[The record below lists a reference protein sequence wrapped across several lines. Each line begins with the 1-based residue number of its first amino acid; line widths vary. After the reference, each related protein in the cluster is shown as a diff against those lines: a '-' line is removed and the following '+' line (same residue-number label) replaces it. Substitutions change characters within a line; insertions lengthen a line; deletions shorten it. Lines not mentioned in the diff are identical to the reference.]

1 MAQTLGS
8 VAVGSIVKIDENG
21 SPANYIVVHI
31 GNPDVRLYGSAC
43 DGAWLLRQ
51 DIVENVQWNSTN
63 ANTLVGSTIMSTM
76 AGYLGRYE
84 SHIQSAIKTVK
95 IPYHP
100 GNGEPFWNIKS
111 GENGLECKL
120 FPLGGY
126 EVGLSDPSGIMPADG
141 AKLDYFKSGLDTEA
155 NSKRIAKLNGAA
167 AAWWLR
173 SPVSTSTDG
182 KFYVLPDGSLGSTSV
197 NPSYGVLP
205 AMIMDPTILVS
216 DDGTVGVPASPTALT
231 VPIQVMQGRQIT
243 VSWSAVDGVSSYI
256 LERKANTD
264 ADWVQVYSGAN
275 TSFEETVGTWT
286 SVQYRVKSLAN
297 GKYGDYTTSTS
308 VSVVPLSALV
318 ISGSDGSLGTLT
330 NDVQYSVSSSGT
342 STLTA
347 TETINGVN
355 TRTYTATNGAD
366 NKISVVDL
374 PTGTG
379 TIKITA
385 STNPG
390 SGVVTVTREWTYTKA
405 AITFPDAGSVADLTQ
420 QGKTIW
426 PKTIAEAVRAPGIWG
441 GNLGLALQKLARSVL
456 YNRSQAAKYSEVKVN
471 LATAQNGNI
480 ISLPENGKMVE
491 FYVAKRDYESG
502 INGTGRVLMV
512 RKDVYDVRVW
522 NSNNINTYDTSDLDN
537 WFNETYKN
545 LLGADVRAVIG
556 TTKFYY
562 TLGNGNNTVG
572 TLERAIFALSL
583 TELGESQTYANV
595 EGTALPIAS
604 ILKIAYLNG
613 KPNAQWTR
621 TPRTHDANHVWWI
634 NSDGSIHDDYCD
646 VSYRT
651 RPCFTLPTTFTATY
665 YVGSDGTAHD
675 KQEYEEAGTFTDI
688 SGGAIPMVSIETG
701 SYVGTGTYGQSNPTT
716 ITLKG
721 PPKFVIIGTKYGAKL
736 TYYGS
741 MAYLSNTAIWW
752 DGITN
757 EYVCGGGSTT
767 GTITFSVSDNMFQM
781 YSNMAINQMND
792 NNTTYYYFA
801 ILG

>member
-21 SPANYIVVHI
+21 SPVNYIVVHI

-63 ANTLVGSTIMSTM
+63 ANILAGSTIMSTM

-126 EVGLSDPSGIMPADG
+126 EVGLSDPSGIMPTDG

-173 SPVSTSTDG
+173 SPVSLSTDG
-182 KFYVLPDGSLGSTSV
+182 KFYILPDGSLGSTTV
-197 NPSYGVLP
+197 NPSYGALP

-216 DDGTVGVPASPTALT
+216 DDGTVGVPASPTALN

-243 VSWSAVDGVSSYI
+243 VSWSAVDGASSYI

-342 STLTA
+342 SVLTV

-355 TRTYTATNGAD
+355 TRTFTATNGAE

-374 PTGTG
+374 PTGMG
-379 TIKITA
+379 TVKITA

-390 SGVVTVTREWTYTKA
+390 SGVVSVTREWTYTKTA
-405 AITFPDAGSVADLTQ
+405 PTFANAGS
-420 QGKTIW
+420 
-426 PKTIAEAVRAPGIWG
+426 
-441 GNLGLALQKLARSVL
+441 
-456 YNRSQAAKYSEVKVN
+456 
-471 LATAQNGNI
+471 TAQ
-480 ISLPENGKMVE
+480 LQQNGKNIFPLTLLE
-491 FYVAKRDYESG
+491 C
-502 INGTGRVLMV
+502 V
-512 RKDVYDVRVW
+512 RGLE
-522 NSNNINTYDTSDLDN
+522 NINPTKYGLGSNAATIPGNDLNNAISGGFYAFSSAVQNIPSFKSGKVLVMPYTSLQ
-537 WFNETYKN
+537 
-545 LLGADVRAVIG
+545 
-556 TTKFYY
+556 YY
-562 TLGNGNNTVG
+562 TQIAFAALTSEIAMRFCNDGNWGPWEYLNPLLSVGVEYRTV
-572 TLERAIFALSL
+572 ER
-583 TELGESQTYANV
+583 Y
-595 EGTALPIAS
+595 
-604 ILKIAYLNG
+604 NG
-613 KPNAQWTR
+613 KP
-621 TPRTHDANHVWWI
+621 VYI
-634 NSDGSIHDDYCD
+634 
-646 VSYRT
+646 
-651 RPCFTLPTTFTATY
+651 
-665 YVGSDGTAHD
+665 
-675 KQEYEEAGTFTDI
+675 K
-688 SGGAIPMVSIETG
+688 
-701 SYVGTGTYGQSNPTT
+701 
-716 ITLKG
+716 
-721 PPKFVIIGTKYGAKL
+721 
-736 TYYGS
+736 
-741 MAYLSNTAIWW
+741 
-752 DGITN
+752 
-757 EYVCGGGSTT
+757 
-767 GTITFSVSDNMFQM
+767 
-781 YSNMAINQMND
+781 AINFGALP
-792 NNTTYYYFA
+792 NNANKSVEHGVEDMGICFELFGNSSPNSAPPIGVNLIGDSRVTEIYRAGNVIYIGSHVAFQTSSAIVVMKYTKTTD
-801 ILG
+801 

>member
-8 VAVGSIVKIDENG
+8 VAVESIVKIDENG
-21 SPANYIVVHI
+21 SPVNYIVLHI
-31 GNPDVRLYGSAC
+31 GNPDVRLYGSTC

-51 DIVENVQWNSTN
+51 DFVENVQWNSTN
-63 ANTLVGSTIMSTM
+63 ANTLAGSTIMSTM

-141 AKLDYFKSGLDTEA
+141 AKLDYFKSGLDAEA

-182 KFYVLPDGSLGSTSV
+182 KFYILPDGSLGSTSV
-197 NPSYGVLP
+197 NPSYGALP

-216 DDGTVGVPASPTALT
+216 DDGTVGVPASPTALN

-243 VSWSAVDGVSSYI
+243 VSWSAVDGASSYI

-264 ADWVQVYSGAN
+264 AGWVQVYSGAN
-275 TSFEETVGTWT
+275 TSFEEAVGTWT
-286 SVQYRVKSLAN
+286 SVQYRVKSFAN

-342 STLTA
+342 SVLTV

-355 TRTYTATNGAD
+355 TRTYTATNGAE

-390 SGVVTVTREWTYTKA
+390 SGVVSVTREWTYTKTA
-405 AITFPDAGSVADLTQ
+405 PTFANAGS
-420 QGKTIW
+420 
-426 PKTIAEAVRAPGIWG
+426 
-441 GNLGLALQKLARSVL
+441 
-456 YNRSQAAKYSEVKVN
+456 
-471 LATAQNGNI
+471 TAQ
-480 ISLPENGKMVE
+480 LQQNGKNIFPLTLLE
-491 FYVAKRDYESG
+491 C
-502 INGTGRVLMV
+502 V
-512 RKDVYDVRVW
+512 RGLE
-522 NSNNINTYDTSDLDN
+522 NINPTKYGLGSNAATIPGNDLNNAISGGFYAFSSAVQNIPSFKSGKVLVMPYTSLQ
-537 WFNETYKN
+537 
-545 LLGADVRAVIG
+545 
-556 TTKFYY
+556 YY
-562 TLGNGNNTVG
+562 TQIAFAALTSEIAMRFCNDGNWGPWEYLNPLLSVGVEYRTV
-572 TLERAIFALSL
+572 ER
-583 TELGESQTYANV
+583 Y
-595 EGTALPIAS
+595 
-604 ILKIAYLNG
+604 NG
-613 KPNAQWTR
+613 KP
-621 TPRTHDANHVWWI
+621 V
-634 NSDGSIHDDYCD
+634 
-646 VSYRT
+646 
-651 RPCFTLPTTFTATY
+651 
-665 YVGSDGTAHD
+665 YV
-675 KQEYEEAGTFTDI
+675 K
-688 SGGAIPMVSIETG
+688 
-701 SYVGTGTYGQSNPTT
+701 
-716 ITLKG
+716 
-721 PPKFVIIGTKYGAKL
+721 
-736 TYYGS
+736 
-741 MAYLSNTAIWW
+741 
-752 DGITN
+752 
-757 EYVCGGGSTT
+757 
-767 GTITFSVSDNMFQM
+767 
-781 YSNMAINQMND
+781 AINFGALP
-792 NNTTYYYFA
+792 NNANKSVEHGVEDMGICFELFGNSSPNSAPSIGVNLIGDSRVTEIYRAGNVIYIGSHVAFQTSSAIVVMKYTKTTD
-801 ILG
+801 

>member
-1 MAQTLGS
+1 MAQQLGQ
-8 VAVGSIVKIDENG
+8 VAVGTIVKLNENG
-21 SPANYIVVHI
+21 FPVNYIVLHI

-43 DGAWLLRQ
+43 DGVWLLRQ

-182 KFYVLPDGSLGSTSV
+182 KFYILPDGSLGSTSV
-197 NPSYGVLP
+197 NPSYGALP

-231 VPIQVMQGRQIT
+231 VPIQVMQGRQIA

-342 STLTA
+342 STLTV

-426 PKTIAEAVRAPGIWG
+426 AKTIAEAVRTPGIWG
-441 GNLGLALQKLARSVL
+441 GNLGLALAKLAQAML
-456 YNRSQAAKYSEVKVN
+456 YD
-471 LATAQNGNI
+471 
-480 ISLPENGKMVE
+480 P
-491 FYVAKRDYESG
+491 
-502 INGTGRVLMV
+502 
-512 RKDVYDVRVW
+512 
-522 NSNNINTYDTSDLDN
+522 SD
-537 WFNETYKN
+537 
-545 LLGADVRAVIG
+545 
-556 TTKFYY
+556 
-562 TLGNGNNTVG
+562 
-572 TLERAIFALSL
+572 
-583 TELGESQTYANV
+583 
-595 EGTALPIAS
+595 
-604 ILKIAYLNG
+604 
-613 KPNAQWTR
+613 
-621 TPRTHDANHVWWI
+621 
-634 NSDGSIHDDYCD
+634 
-646 VSYRT
+646 
-651 RPCFTLPTTFTATY
+651 
-665 YVGSDGTAHD
+665 
-675 KQEYEEAGTFTDI
+675 GTFTDI
-688 SGGAIPMVSIETG
+688 SGGAIPIVSIETG
-701 SYVGTGTYGQSNPTT
+701 SYVGTGALGNANPSSLTFSAPPAFLLISNGGASHFILMDVVALTT
-716 ITLKG
+716 SFT
-721 PPKFVIIGTKYGAKL
+721 AR
-736 TYYGS
+736 
-741 MAYLSNTAIWW
+741 AYLYVETDGALKTTSTVYAKRDGNTVSWYIDEAKPYAQCNQQ
-752 DGITN
+752 GLAYT
-757 EYVCGGGSTT
+757 YLALLGG
-767 GTITFSVSDNMFQM
+767 
-781 YSNMAINQMND
+781 A
-792 NNTTYYYFA
+792 A
-801 ILG
+801 

>member
-141 AKLDYFKSGLDTEA
+141 AKLDYFKSGLDAEA

-182 KFYVLPDGSLGSTSV
+182 KFYILPDGSLGSTSV
-197 NPSYGVLP
+197 NPSYGALP

-216 DDGTVGVPASPTALT
+216 DDGTVGVPASPTALN

-243 VSWSAVDGVSSYI
+243 VSWSAVDGASSYI

-264 ADWVQVYSGAN
+264 AGWVQVYSGAN
-275 TSFEETVGTWT
+275 TSFEEAVGTWT
-286 SVQYRVKSLAN
+286 SVQYRVKSFAN

-342 STLTA
+342 SVLTV

-355 TRTYTATNGAD
+355 TRTYTATNGAE

-390 SGVVTVTREWTYTKA
+390 SGVVSVTREWTYTKTA
-405 AITFPDAGSVADLTQ
+405 PTFANAGS
-420 QGKTIW
+420 
-426 PKTIAEAVRAPGIWG
+426 
-441 GNLGLALQKLARSVL
+441 
-456 YNRSQAAKYSEVKVN
+456 
-471 LATAQNGNI
+471 TAQ
-480 ISLPENGKMVE
+480 LQQNGKNIFPLTLLE
-491 FYVAKRDYESG
+491 C
-502 INGTGRVLMV
+502 V
-512 RKDVYDVRVW
+512 RGLE
-522 NSNNINTYDTSDLDN
+522 NINPTKYGLGSNAATIPGNDLNNAISGGFYAFSSAVQNIPSFKSGKVLVMPYTSLQ
-537 WFNETYKN
+537 
-545 LLGADVRAVIG
+545 
-556 TTKFYY
+556 YY
-562 TLGNGNNTVG
+562 TQIAFAALTSEIAMRFCNDGNWGPWEYLNPLLSVGVEYRTV
-572 TLERAIFALSL
+572 ER
-583 TELGESQTYANV
+583 Y
-595 EGTALPIAS
+595 
-604 ILKIAYLNG
+604 NG
-613 KPNAQWTR
+613 KP
-621 TPRTHDANHVWWI
+621 V
-634 NSDGSIHDDYCD
+634 
-646 VSYRT
+646 
-651 RPCFTLPTTFTATY
+651 
-665 YVGSDGTAHD
+665 YV
-675 KQEYEEAGTFTDI
+675 K
-688 SGGAIPMVSIETG
+688 
-701 SYVGTGTYGQSNPTT
+701 
-716 ITLKG
+716 
-721 PPKFVIIGTKYGAKL
+721 
-736 TYYGS
+736 
-741 MAYLSNTAIWW
+741 
-752 DGITN
+752 
-757 EYVCGGGSTT
+757 
-767 GTITFSVSDNMFQM
+767 
-781 YSNMAINQMND
+781 AINFGALP
-792 NNTTYYYFA
+792 NNANKSVEHGVEDMGICFELFGNSSPNSAPSIGVNLIGDSRVTEIYRAGNVIYIGSHVAFQTSSAIVVMKYTKTTD
-801 ILG
+801 

>member
-342 STLTA
+342 STLTV

-366 NKISVVDL
+366 NKISVLDL

-390 SGVVTVTREWTYTKA
+390 SGVVTVTRNWTYSKTA
-405 AITFPDAGSVADLTQ
+405 PTFANAGSTAQLQWYGKNIFPLTLLECVRGAENLDPGRFGLGTVAVNIPDLNDATKN
-420 QGKTIW
+420 GW
-426 PKTIAEAVRAPGIWG
+426 YMNGAGGEAVHAPDNVPGWLVLVCAYADEIVFQTAYRYGSDEGLISARRSHHYLFG
-441 GNLGLALQKLARSVL
+441 GWQPW
-456 YNRSQAAKYSEVKVN
+456 EW
-471 LATAQNGNI
+471 
-480 ISLPENGKMVE
+480 
-491 FYVAKRDYESG
+491 
-502 INGTGRVLMV
+502 INPPT
-512 RKDVYDVRVW
+512 
-522 NSNNINTYDTSDLDN
+522 
-537 WFNETYKN
+537 
-545 LLGADVRAVIG
+545 LLGVEYR
-556 TTKFYY
+556 
-562 TLGNGNNTVG
+562 TV
-572 TLERAIFALSL
+572 ER
-583 TELGESQTYANV
+583 Y
-595 EGTALPIAS
+595 
-604 ILKIAYLNG
+604 NG
-613 KPNAQWTR
+613 KPVYVKAVNCGMLVGDKSVEHGVANMKACIEINGCAGPQNLVGNAST
-621 TPRTHDANHVWWI
+621 
-634 NSDGSIHDDYCD
+634 GSITVDSSVIKTVVY
-646 VSYRT
+646 
-651 RPCFTLPTTFTATY
+651 
-665 YVGSDGTAHD
+665 SD
-675 KQEYEEAGTFTDI
+675 
-688 SGGAIPMVSIETG
+688 IPHEDSI
-701 SYVGTGTYGQSNPTT
+701 
-716 ITLKG
+716 
-721 PPKFVIIGTKYGAKL
+721 VIIKYTK
-736 TYYGS
+736 
-741 MAYLSNTAIWW
+741 
-752 DGITN
+752 
-757 EYVCGGGSTT
+757 TT
-767 GTITFSVSDNMFQM
+767 D
-781 YSNMAINQMND
+781 
-792 NNTTYYYFA
+792 
-801 ILG
+801 

>member
-8 VAVGSIVKIDENG
+8 VAVESIVKIDENG
-21 SPANYIVVHI
+21 SPVNYIVLHI
-31 GNPDVRLYGSAC
+31 GNPDVRLYGSTC

-51 DIVENVQWNSTN
+51 DFVENVQWNSTN
-63 ANTLVGSTIMSTM
+63 ANTLAGSTIMSTM

-100 GNGEPFWNIKS
+100 GNGEPSWGIKS

-120 FPLGGY
+120 FPLCGY

-173 SPVSTSTDG
+173 SPVSLSTDG
-182 KFYVLPDGSLGSTSV
+182 KFYILPDGSLGSTTV
-197 NPSYGVLP
+197 NPSYGALP

-256 LERKANTD
+256 LERKADTD

-342 STLTA
+342 SVLTV

-355 TRTYTATNGAD
+355 TRTYTATNGAE

-390 SGVVTVTREWTYTKA
+390 SGVCECGQHGAAAAEWEEHFPADTVGVRAWVRKYKPHKIRTREQRCYHPWERSEQRH
-405 AITFPDAGSVADLTQ
+405 IRRILCVLVSS
-420 QGKTIW
+420 
-426 PKTIAEAVRAPGIWG
+426 AE
-441 GNLGLALQKLARSVL
+441 
-456 YNRSQAAKYSEVKVN
+456 YSQ
-471 LATAQNGNI
+471 L
-480 ISLPENGKMVE
+480 
-491 FYVAKRDYESG
+491 
-502 INGTGRVLMV
+502 
-512 RKDVYDVRVW
+512 
-522 NSNNINTYDTSDLDN
+522 
-537 WFNETYKN
+537 
-545 LLGADVRAVIG
+545 
-556 TTKFYY
+556 
-562 TLGNGNNTVG
+562 
-572 TLERAIFALSL
+572 
-583 TELGESQTYANV
+583 
-595 EGTALPIAS
+595 
-604 ILKIAYLNG
+604 
-613 KPNAQWTR
+613 
-621 TPRTHDANHVWWI
+621 
-634 NSDGSIHDDYCD
+634 
-646 VSYRT
+646 
-651 RPCFTLPTTFTATY
+651 
-665 YVGSDGTAHD
+665 
-675 KQEYEEAGTFTDI
+675 
-688 SGGAIPMVSIETG
+688 
-701 SYVGTGTYGQSNPTT
+701 
-716 ITLKG
+716 
-721 PPKFVIIGTKYGAKL
+721 
-736 TYYGS
+736 
-741 MAYLSNTAIWW
+741 
-752 DGITN
+752 
-757 EYVCGGGSTT
+757 
-767 GTITFSVSDNMFQM
+767 
-781 YSNMAINQMND
+781 
-792 NNTTYYYFA
+792 
-801 ILG
+801 

>member
-43 DGAWLLRQ
+43 DGAWLRRQ

-100 GNGEPFWNIKS
+100 GNGGPLWDIKS

-141 AKLDYFKSGLDTEA
+141 AKLDYFKSGLDAEA

-182 KFYVLPDGSLGSTSV
+182 KFYILPDGSLGSTSV
-197 NPSYGVLP
+197 NPSYGALP

-216 DDGTVGVPASPTALT
+216 DDGTVGVPASPTALN

-243 VSWSAVDGVSSYI
+243 VSWSAVDGASSYI

-264 ADWVQVYSGAN
+264 AGWVQVYSGAN
-275 TSFEETVGTWT
+275 TSFEEAVGTWT
-286 SVQYRVKSLAN
+286 SVQYRVKSFAN

-342 STLTA
+342 SVLTV

-355 TRTYTATNGAD
+355 TRTYTATNGAE

-390 SGVVTVTREWTYTKA
+390 SGVVSVTREWTYTKTA
-405 AITFPDAGSVADLTQ
+405 PTFANAGS
-420 QGKTIW
+420 
-426 PKTIAEAVRAPGIWG
+426 
-441 GNLGLALQKLARSVL
+441 
-456 YNRSQAAKYSEVKVN
+456 
-471 LATAQNGNI
+471 TAQ
-480 ISLPENGKMVE
+480 LQQNGKNIFPLTLLE
-491 FYVAKRDYESG
+491 C
-502 INGTGRVLMV
+502 V
-512 RKDVYDVRVW
+512 RGLE
-522 NSNNINTYDTSDLDN
+522 NINPTKYGLGSNAATIPGNDLNNAISGGFYAFSSAVQNIPSFKSGKVLVMPYTSLQ
-537 WFNETYKN
+537 
-545 LLGADVRAVIG
+545 
-556 TTKFYY
+556 YY
-562 TLGNGNNTVG
+562 TQIAFAALTSEIAMRFCNDGNWGPWEYLNPLLSVGVEYRTV
-572 TLERAIFALSL
+572 ER
-583 TELGESQTYANV
+583 Y
-595 EGTALPIAS
+595 
-604 ILKIAYLNG
+604 NG
-613 KPNAQWTR
+613 KP
-621 TPRTHDANHVWWI
+621 V
-634 NSDGSIHDDYCD
+634 
-646 VSYRT
+646 
-651 RPCFTLPTTFTATY
+651 
-665 YVGSDGTAHD
+665 YV
-675 KQEYEEAGTFTDI
+675 K
-688 SGGAIPMVSIETG
+688 
-701 SYVGTGTYGQSNPTT
+701 
-716 ITLKG
+716 
-721 PPKFVIIGTKYGAKL
+721 
-736 TYYGS
+736 
-741 MAYLSNTAIWW
+741 
-752 DGITN
+752 
-757 EYVCGGGSTT
+757 
-767 GTITFSVSDNMFQM
+767 
-781 YSNMAINQMND
+781 AINFGALP
-792 NNTTYYYFA
+792 NNANKSVEHGVEDMGICFELFGNSSPNSAPSIGVNLIGDSRVTEIYRAGNVIYIGSHVAFQTSSAIVVMKYTKTTD
-801 ILG
+801 

>member
-21 SPANYIVVHI
+21 FPVNYIVMHI
-31 GNPDVRLYGSAC
+31 GNPDVRLYGSSC

-51 DIVENVQWNSTN
+51 DIVENVQWNSSSV
-63 ANTLVGSTIMSTM
+63 NTLPNSTIMTTM

-100 GNGEPFWNIKS
+100 GNGEPYWNIKS

-141 AKLDYFKSGLDTEA
+141 AKLDYFKSGLDAEA

-173 SPVSTSTDG
+173 SPVSLSTDG
-182 KFYVLPDGSLGSTSV
+182 KFYILPDGSLGSTTI
-197 NPSYGVLP
+197 NPSYGALP

-216 DDGTVGVPASPTALT
+216 DDGTVGVPASPTALN

-342 STLTA
+342 STLTV

-374 PTGTG
+374 PTGAG

-405 AITFPDAGSVADLTQ
+405 APTFANAGSTAQLQWYGKNIFPLTLLECVRGAESLNPGRFGLGANGSAIPGNDLNNAILGGFYAFSSAVQNIPSFKSGKVLVMPYTSLQYYTQ
-420 QGKTIW
+420 
-426 PKTIAEAVRAPGIWG
+426 IAFAALTSEIAVRFCNG
-441 GNLGLALQKLARSVL
+441 GNWGPWEYLNPL
-456 YNRSQAAKYSEVKVN
+456 
-471 LATAQNGNI
+471 
-480 ISLPENGKMVE
+480 
-491 FYVAKRDYESG
+491 
-502 INGTGRVLMV
+502 
-512 RKDVYDVRVW
+512 
-522 NSNNINTYDTSDLDN
+522 
-537 WFNETYKN
+537 
-545 LLGADVRAVIG
+545 
-556 TTKFYY
+556 
-562 TLGNGNNTVG
+562 
-572 TLERAIFALSL
+572 LSL
-583 TELGESQTYANV
+583 GV
-595 EGTALPIAS
+595 EYRTVER
-604 ILKIAYLNG
+604 YNG
-613 KPNAQWTR
+613 KPVYVKAINFGALPNNTNKSVEHGVADMGVCFELFGSSS
-621 TPRTHDANHVWWI
+621 P
-634 NSDGSIHDDYCD
+634 NSDPSTGKNLIGDNIVAGFYRAGAVIYIGSNVNFSSSSAIVVMKY
-646 VSYRT
+646 T
-651 RPCFTLPTTFTATY
+651 KTT
-665 YVGSDGTAHD
+665 D
-675 KQEYEEAGTFTDI
+675 
-688 SGGAIPMVSIETG
+688 
-701 SYVGTGTYGQSNPTT
+701 
-716 ITLKG
+716 
-721 PPKFVIIGTKYGAKL
+721 
-736 TYYGS
+736 
-741 MAYLSNTAIWW
+741 
-752 DGITN
+752 
-757 EYVCGGGSTT
+757 
-767 GTITFSVSDNMFQM
+767 
-781 YSNMAINQMND
+781 
-792 NNTTYYYFA
+792 
-801 ILG
+801 

>member
-8 VAVGSIVKIDENG
+8 VAAGSIVKIDENG
-21 SPANYIVVHI
+21 SPVNYIVLHI

-43 DGAWLLRQ
+43 DGAWLRRQ

-63 ANTLVGSTIMSTM
+63 ANTLAGSTIMSTM

-100 GNGEPFWNIKS
+100 GNGEPSWNIKS

-120 FPLGGY
+120 FPLCGY

-173 SPVSTSTDG
+173 SPVSLSTDG
-182 KFYVLPDGSLGSTSV
+182 KFYILPDGSLGSTTV
-197 NPSYGVLP
+197 NPSYGALP

-231 VPIQVMQGRQIT
+231 VPIQAMQGNQIS
-243 VSWSAVDGVSSYI
+243 VSWSAVDGADGYI
-256 LERKANTD
+256 LERKADTD

-342 STLTA
+342 STLTV

-374 PTGTG
+374 PTGAG

-385 STNPG
+385 STDPG
-390 SGVVTVTREWTYTKA
+390 SGVVSVTREWTYTKTA
-405 AITFPDAGSVADLTQ
+405 PTFANAGS
-420 QGKTIW
+420 
-426 PKTIAEAVRAPGIWG
+426 
-441 GNLGLALQKLARSVL
+441 
-456 YNRSQAAKYSEVKVN
+456 
-471 LATAQNGNI
+471 TAQ
-480 ISLPENGKMVE
+480 LQQNGKNIFPLTLLE
-491 FYVAKRDYESG
+491 C
-502 INGTGRVLMV
+502 V
-512 RKDVYDVRVW
+512 RGLE
-522 NSNNINTYDTSDLDN
+522 NINPTKYGLGSNAATIPGNDLNNAISGGFYAFSSAVQNIPSFKSGKVLVMPYTSLQ
-537 WFNETYKN
+537 
-545 LLGADVRAVIG
+545 
-556 TTKFYY
+556 YY
-562 TLGNGNNTVG
+562 TQIAFAALTSEIAMRFCNDGNWGPWEYLNPLLSVGVEYRTV
-572 TLERAIFALSL
+572 ER
-583 TELGESQTYANV
+583 Y
-595 EGTALPIAS
+595 
-604 ILKIAYLNG
+604 NG
-613 KPNAQWTR
+613 KP
-621 TPRTHDANHVWWI
+621 V
-634 NSDGSIHDDYCD
+634 
-646 VSYRT
+646 
-651 RPCFTLPTTFTATY
+651 
-665 YVGSDGTAHD
+665 YV
-675 KQEYEEAGTFTDI
+675 K
-688 SGGAIPMVSIETG
+688 
-701 SYVGTGTYGQSNPTT
+701 
-716 ITLKG
+716 
-721 PPKFVIIGTKYGAKL
+721 
-736 TYYGS
+736 
-741 MAYLSNTAIWW
+741 
-752 DGITN
+752 
-757 EYVCGGGSTT
+757 
-767 GTITFSVSDNMFQM
+767 
-781 YSNMAINQMND
+781 AINFGALP
-792 NNTTYYYFA
+792 NNANKSVEHGVEDMGICFELFGNSSPNSAPSIGVNLIGDSRVTEIYRAGNVIYIGSHVAFQTSSAIVVMKYTKTTD
-801 ILG
+801 